1 MFTGLVQVVGRVE
14 AVEGLR
20 LQVMAPPLWPPA
32 NDPWQEGE
40 SIAIQGV
47 CLTYLPDAS
56 EWLTFDLSEET
67 LARTTLGDLRPGSPV
82 NLERAMRPS
91 DRLGGHIVQGHVD
104 ATATVESIAEHEGSW
119 TMRFRV
125 PTGGGRYLI
134 DKGSVC
140 LDGVSLTV
148 VSPVEDTFEVAIIP
162 HTWANT
168 SLSARQAGDRVNV
181 EFDVLAKHVE
191 RLLEY
196 RGR

>member
-14 AVEGLR
+14 VAAGLR
-20 LQVMAPPLWPPA
+20 LQVAAPGLWPPD

-47 CLTYLPDAS
+47 CLTYLPDPS
-56 EWLTFDLSEET
+56 ELLTFDLSEET

-82 NLERAMRPS
+82 NLERAMRPN

-104 ATATVESIAEHEGSW
+104 ATATVESIVEQEGSW

-125 PTGGGRYLI
+125 PAGGGRYLI
-134 DKGSVC
+134 DKGSIC

-148 VSPVEDTFEVAIIP
+148 VSPDEDTFEVAIIP

-168 SLSARQAGDRVNV
+168 SLSVRQPGDRVNV
-181 EFDVLAKHVE
+181 EYDVLAKHVE

>member
-1 MFTGLVQVVGRVE
+1 MFTGLVQVVGRV
-14 AVEGLR
+14 AVKDGLR
-20 LQVMAPPLWPPA
+20 LQVAAPTGWPLPE
-32 NDPWQEGE
+32 DPWQTGE

-56 EWLTFDLSEET
+56 GLLTFDLSEET
-67 LARTTLGDLRPGSPV
+67 LARTTLGDLQVGSPV
-82 NLERAMRPS
+82 NLERAMRPQ

-104 ATATVESIAEHEGSW
+104 ATAVVESVTENAGSW

-125 PTGGGRYLI
+125 PESGGRYLI

-148 VSPVEDTFEVAIIP
+148 VSPVDDAFEVAIIP
-162 HTWANT
+162 HTWGQT

-181 EFDVLAKHVE
+181 EYDVLAKHVE
-191 RLLEY
+191 RLLEF
-196 RGR
+196 RGQ

>member
-14 AVEGLR
+14 VVAGLR
-20 LQVMAPPLWPPA
+20 LQVAAPALWPLA

-47 CLTYLPDAS
+47 CLTYLPDPS
-56 EWLTFDLSEET
+56 ELLTFDLSEET

-82 NLERAMRPS
+82 NLERAMRPN

-104 ATATVESIAEHEGSW
+104 ATATVESIVEQEGSW

-125 PTGGGRYLI
+125 PAGGGRYLI
-134 DKGSVC
+134 DKGSIC

-148 VSPVEDTFEVAIIP
+148 VSPDEDTFEVAIIP

-168 SLSARQAGDRVNV
+168 SLSVRQPGDRVNV
-181 EFDVLAKHVE
+181 EYDVLAKHVE